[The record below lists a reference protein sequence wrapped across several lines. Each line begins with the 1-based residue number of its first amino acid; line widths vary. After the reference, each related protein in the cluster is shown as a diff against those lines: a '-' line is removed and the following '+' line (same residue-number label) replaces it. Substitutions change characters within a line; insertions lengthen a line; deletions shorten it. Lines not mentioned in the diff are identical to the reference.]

1 MLNKCGVA
9 LVLVLLDIKE
19 GGNKMTF
26 YIKYAFVIN
35 GPRGIEYI
43 GDKEIRVKNKP
54 NELGAKV
61 ALEDYLKRKYGSN
74 FIRLEVNSCEQD
86 PMEQFYEMFGMGGNR
101 NPFGG
106 F

>member
-1 MLNKCGVA
+1 
-9 LVLVLLDIKE
+9 
-19 GGNKMTF
+19 MTF

-43 GDKEIRVKNKP
+43 GNKEIRVKNKP

-74 FIRLEVNSCEQD
+74 FIRLELLMMTSILSRIAKPQVFNFRKKKQ
-86 PMEQFYEMFGMGGNR
+86 P
-101 NPFGG
+101 
-106 F
+106 

>member
-1 MLNKCGVA
+1 
-9 LVLVLLDIKE
+9 
-19 GGNKMTF
+19 MTF

-86 PMEQFYEMFGMGGNR
+86 PMEQFYEMFGMGGKR